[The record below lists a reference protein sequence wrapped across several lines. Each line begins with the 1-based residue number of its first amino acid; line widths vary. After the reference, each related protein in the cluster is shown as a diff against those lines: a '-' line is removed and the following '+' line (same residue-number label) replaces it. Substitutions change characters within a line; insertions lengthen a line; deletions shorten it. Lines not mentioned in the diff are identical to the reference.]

1 MSQNR
6 ITKAARGR
14 DCTVRLPGCQN
25 DTETTV
31 LAHYR
36 LAGTCGTG
44 IKPNDLQGAWC
55 CAYCHDIA
63 DFRKDVGLSR
73 DAVRLYLAEG
83 VMRTID
89 TLIREG
95 IIKI

>member
-14 DCTVRLPGCQN
+14 DCMVRLPGCPN

-55 CAYCHDIA
+55 CDWCHSRVDGRI
-63 DFRKDVGLSR
+63 KSGLFWEEL
-73 DAVRLYLAEG
+73 RLYHAEG
-83 VMRTID
+83 CFRTID
-89 TLIREG
+89 ALIREG
-95 IIKI
+95 IVKI